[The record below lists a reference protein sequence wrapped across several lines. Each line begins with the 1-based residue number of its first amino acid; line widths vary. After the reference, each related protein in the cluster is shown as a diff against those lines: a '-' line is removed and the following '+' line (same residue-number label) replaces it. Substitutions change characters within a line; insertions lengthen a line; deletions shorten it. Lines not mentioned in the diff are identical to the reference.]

1 MFRDLIGKAVRSTPG
16 LRRVHAMVRGQEAA
30 PAPKPATPMPT
41 TTPARPEPTLYG
53 AETPRRVEPAKV
65 EAPKVEAPKAEPVK
79 VEAPKVEAA
88 PVEAAPVEAAPAK
101 AKKTKKAKAAPAEAA
116 PVEAAPPAAEAA
128 PHSARGEDEIEA
140 LRLEAEQ
147 RKAEIRA
154 RKEAEAK
161 AANTPTAVGGIAAM
175 IAQSGGKV
183 SEMANQGTVK
193 AVNNWVPDDTD
204 IHEADDGTPYWGS
217 VDNDS
222 SRAFARGE
230 TLIID
235 QWECINCGTCVE
247 NTDHVFVLPN
257 DAKAVVIAQ
266 EGPMDLIQDAI
277 DACPVTCIHW
287 TTEPDKYEQ
296 TNDAEGNPLH

>member
-30 PAPKPATPMPT
+30 PAKTPS
-41 TTPARPEPTLYG
+41 RPEPTLYG
-53 AETPRRVEPAKV
+53 AETPRR
-65 EAPKVEAPKAEPVK
+65 AEPVK
-79 VEAPKVEAA
+79 VEAPKVEA
-88 PVEAAPVEAAPAK
+88 PKVEAPKVEAPKVEAPKVEAKNVEAPPPEAAPAK
-101 AKKTKKAKAAPAEAA
+101 ASKAPKKAKKAAA
-116 PVEAAPPAAEAA
+116 PVEEAPPAAEAA
-128 PHSARGEDEIEA
+128 PHSARGEDELEA

-161 AANTPTAVGGIAAM
+161 AASAPTAVGGIAAM
-175 IAQSGGKV
+175 IAQTGGKV